1 MATMPDA
8 PLILA
13 IVMLIALNLYALM
26 GGADYGGGV
35 WDLLAF
41 GKRADQ
47 QRELIAGA
55 IGPIWE
61 ANHVWLILVVVILFS
76 AFPQAFSVLST
87 SLHIPLT
94 LLLLGI
100 IARGTAFT
108 FRKYDSSK
116 DDVQKRWGRIFA
128 VASLIT
134 PVLLG
139 IVVGAISQGKISS
152 DIVGKSF
159 AQVYID
165 AWFNIFCFAVGGFA
179 LVLFSFLAAVYA
191 TVYAPSEELKT
202 DFQQRALAAQ
212 VACALL
218 ALLVFVLA
226 ETSAPSL
233 RVSLSQSSWSLLLQA
248 ATAVCAISSSVALLK
263 RKFQP
268 ARFFA
273 AGQVTLI
280 LWGWGLAQFPFLI
293 RPDLTINNAQG
304 AASTQTLLIAAIA
317 SGAVLLFPSFY
328 FLLKVFKHQIDQ
340 PINK

>member
-1 MATMPDA
+1 MPEA
-8 PLILA
+8 PLFLA
-13 IVMLIALNLYALM
+13 IIMLVSLNLYAIM

-35 WDLLAF
+35 WDLLAV
-41 GKRADQ
+41 GKREKE
-47 QRELIAGA
+47 QRDLIAGA

-61 ANHVWLILVVVILFS
+61 ANHVWLILVVVLLFG
-76 AFPQAFSVLST
+76 AFPLAFSVVSI

-116 DDVQKRWGRIFA
+116 DHVQRRWGRIFA

-139 IVVGAISQGKISS
+139 IVVGAISQGTITA
-152 DIVGKSF
+152 DIAGKSF
-159 AQVYID
+159 GEVYIQPWCN
-165 AWFNIFCFAVGGFA
+165 AFCFAVGGFA

-191 TVYAPSEELKT
+191 TVFAQSEALKT
-202 DFQQRALAAQ
+202 DFQRRALGAQ
-212 VACALL
+212 GACACL
-218 ALLVFVLA
+218 ALLVFLLA
-226 ETSAPSL
+226 EQSAPGLRESL
-233 RVSLSQSSWSLLLQA
+233 ALSSWSILLQA

-263 RKFQP
+263 RKFQV

-273 AGQVTLI
+273 AGQVSLI
-280 LWGWGLAQFPFLI
+280 LWGWGLAQFPYLV
-293 RPDLTINNAQG
+293 RPDTTINNAQG

-317 SGAVLLFPSFY
+317 SGAILLFPSFY
-328 FLLKVFKHQIDQ
+328 FLLKVFRHQIDQ